1 MSRKKG
7 KRIRQETRTEKIPI
21 RFSPTERAA
30 VEQVAALE
38 HDYPS
43 SYLRRLIMRQIDS
56 INAGQSQKTQPRE
69 VLQTA

>member
-43 SYLRRLIMRQIDS
+43 SFLRRMIMRQIDT
-56 INAGQSQKTQPRE
+56 IKAGQSQQKE

>member
-1 MSRKKG
+1 MSRKLIKH
-7 KRIRQETRTEKIPI
+7 IRKETRTEKIPI

-43 SYLRRLIMRQIDS
+43 SYLRRLIMRQIDT
-56 INAGQSQKTQPRE
+56 IKAGQSQKTE